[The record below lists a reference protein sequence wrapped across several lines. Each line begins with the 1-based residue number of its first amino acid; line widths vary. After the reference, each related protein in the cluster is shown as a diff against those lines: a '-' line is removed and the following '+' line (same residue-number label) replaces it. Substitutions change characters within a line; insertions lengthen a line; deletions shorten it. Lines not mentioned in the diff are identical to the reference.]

1 MPKVTIRTMPN
12 LCSEINGYDMNAV
25 KQGQNATILA
35 SALFRLGLVCWSF
48 CFVGVLCSCGVI

>member
-1 MPKVTIRTMPN
+1 MPN

-48 CFVGVLCSCGVI
+48 CFVGVLCPRGVS